1 MKDDELLEFEYQ
13 AYLAR
18 ARQERRRL
26 TRAERKWRRARTA
39 AYIFL
44 VAFLAAAFA
53 LLFSPVLTAKAEDA
67 PKKAVETRKAEML
80 YTEETAEEVP
90 ALTSLG
96 EFTVTHYCPCSRC
109 CGRWADGITAT
120 GTVATEGRTIAVD
133 PDVIPL
139 GSRVAVFYDDGR
151 ISYYIAEDTG
161 SQILGNKIDVC
172 IADHT
177 RARELGV
184 TGASVY
190 IVNEVA

>member
-1 MKDDELLEFEYQ
+1 MRDEELLEYERR
-13 AYLAR
+13 AYLA
-18 ARQERRRL
+18 EKNRRRDRKYRREKMIAGAISAFLYITILAVLVYL
-26 TRAERKWRRARTA
+26 TFIATA
-39 AYIFL
+39 AD
-44 VAFLAAAFA
+44 AAKHPCE
-53 LLFSPVLTAKAEDA
+53 SKAEQLVSVSEEDS
-67 PKKAVETRKAEML
+67 
-80 YTEETAEEVP
+80 YTPE
-90 ALTSLG
+90 LTLLG
-96 EFTVTHYCPCSRC
+96 SFTVTHYCPCSRC
-109 CGRWADGITAT
+109 CGKWADGITAT

-139 GSRVAVFYDDGR
+139 GSRVALFYDDGR